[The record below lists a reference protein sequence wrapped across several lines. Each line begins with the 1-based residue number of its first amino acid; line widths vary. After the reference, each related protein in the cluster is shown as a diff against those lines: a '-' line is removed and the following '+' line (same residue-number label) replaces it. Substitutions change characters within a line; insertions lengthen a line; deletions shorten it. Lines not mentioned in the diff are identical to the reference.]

1 MFFFSIFDDHS
12 QLSSPLGCWISG
24 EGHPGP
30 QRPRQGATAWARDS
44 IHLPK
49 LARSWLPTELGSES
63 ARRWPRRGRRAEHH
77 GSAPGGSPISC
88 PPVFAISIHLRIW
101 DPSYVLRSRSSS
113 DLISP
118 GNFAA
123 DLVLVIGLRLP
134 SSGLDSDPFRGF
146 PWQFLNL
153 SYARGLVWHL
163 AWDLS

>member
-1 MFFFSIFDDHS
+1 MAVGS
-12 QLSSPLGCWISG
+12 
-24 EGHPGP
+24 
-30 QRPRQGATAWARDS
+30 RPRTGRDCAS
-44 IHLPK
+44 TRQHPPN
-49 LARSWLPTELGSES
+49 LARSWLPTEWRSES
-63 ARRWPRRGRRAEHH
+63 ARRWPRKGRRAEQHH

-88 PPVFAISIHLRIW
+88 PPVFAISIRLRIW

-113 DLISP
+113 DLILP

-134 SSGLDSDPFRGF
+134 SSGSDSDPFRGF